1 MISSVIREELKKNRV
16 QDNYSNKFEKI
27 FFREYEGNNSYP
39 LSIGADNSYG
49 FLFVSCENPDSFR
62 IGLNGVTVFEEKE
75 RFSKLVPIRYKNG
88 DILTLDGRCKK
99 LMVLLYGA
107 EANFE
112 KGDRT
117 LYLSKK
123 YIENCGDISK
133 IYSFSDFTTGK
144 DGFELINKEAI
155 EGIGELEYNGE
166 VYLCKII
173 LEDSRAYL
181 CTELDNFANKIMLNF
196 EYDDI
201 IITRGYGENV
211 LTIVY
216 LNNGNVYYRSVDS
229 SLNIGEEN
237 IVTNN
242 MDYVTKLISID
253 GDNSYPA
260 FAINL
265 ANGNTSVY
273 TFYLGKFCLLSSI
286 KSRKGE
292 FCIIGNN
299 FYSIFASEYEYVI
312 KKFQIASSF
321 DGIMP
326 ISSRK
331 ITMADYVKIYDDICL
346 VDYNL
351 QERICPLDSI

>member
-49 FLFVSCENPDSFR
+49 FLFVSCESPDSLK
-62 IGLNGVTVFEEKE
+62 ICLNGVTIFEEKE

-88 DILTLDGRCKK
+88 DVLTLDGKCKN

-112 KGDRT
+112 KGDRI

-123 YIENCGDISK
+123 YIENCGDNSK
-133 IYSFSDFTTGK
+133 VYSFSDFTIGK
-144 DGFELINKEAI
+144 DGFELINTEVI
-155 EGIGELEYNGE
+155 ESIGEFGYNGE

-173 LEDSRAYL
+173 LEDGRAYL
-181 CTELDNFANKIMLNF
+181 CTELDNFANRVRLDF
-196 EYDDI
+196 DYDDI
-201 IITRGYGENV
+201 IVTRGYGENI
-211 LTIVY
+211 LTLVY
-216 LNNGNVYYRSVDS
+216 LNNGKIYYRSVDS
-229 SLNIGEEN
+229 ALSVDEEQ
-237 IVTNN
+237 IIANN
-242 MDYVTKLISID
+242 MDYVTKLINID
-253 GDNSYPA
+253 GDSSYPV

-265 ANGNTSVY
+265 ASGNTNIY
-273 TFYLGKFCLLSSI
+273 TFYLSKFCLLSSI

-299 FYSIFASEYEYVI
+299 FYNIFASEYGYII
-312 KKFQIASSF
+312 KKFQIASSH

-326 ISSRK
+326 ISSSK
-331 ITMADYVKIYDDICL
+331 ISMADYVKIYDGICL

>member
-1 MISSVIREELKKNRV
+1 MISSVIRDELKKNRV

-39 LSIGADNSYG
+39 LSIGVDNSYG
-49 FLFVSCENPDSFR
+49 FLFVSCENPEVLK
-62 IGLNGVTVFEEKE
+62 IYLNGVTVFEEKE

-88 DILTLDGRCKK
+88 DILTLDGKCKN

-112 KGDRT
+112 KGDRI

-123 YIENCGDISK
+123 YIENCGGVSK
-133 IYSFSDFTTGK
+133 LYSFSDFATGK
-144 DGFELINKEAI
+144 DGFELMNTEAI
-155 EGIGELEYNGE
+155 KSIGEFEYNGE

-173 LEDSRAYL
+173 LEDTRAYL
-181 CTELDNFANKIMLNF
+181 CTELDNFANKTMLDF

-201 IITRGYGENV
+201 IITRGYSENI
-211 LTIVY
+211 LTLVY
-216 LNNGNVYYRSVDS
+216 LKNGKIYYRSVNS
-229 SLNIGEEN
+229 ALNISDEN
-237 IVTNN
+237 IVANN

-253 GDNSYPA
+253 GNNSYPA

-265 ANGNTSVY
+265 ANGNTNIY
-273 TFYLGKFCLLSSI
+273 TFYLSKFRLLSSI

-292 FCIIGNN
+292 FCIIDNN
-299 FYSIFASEYEYVI
+299 LYSIFASEYGYVI
-312 KKFQIASSF
+312 KKFQIAGGH

-326 ISSRK
+326 ISSSK
-331 ITMADYVKIYDDICL
+331 ITMADYVKIYDNICI

-351 QERICPLDSI
+351 QERICSLDSI